1 MATPLPCIP
10 SHGSLRLF
18 RSQSYGARYEER
30 ARAQSAEAE
39 ARAHSAPGTA
49 PRHRPPAPPE
59 RRAHTLLYRINST
72 TDYDFYLHTAHSLI
86 SLCISRLSLY
96 VSLVAVV
103 VLSVICPR
111 ICPVASGRSARRRGA
126 WGERGGA
133 PAVRLR
139 ACAAAPRG
147 ARGAERGCLHSQ
159 RSFWLCAC
167 AREPGS
173 HRRSPGAVAQGLAT
187 RRFAP

>member
-1 MATPLPCIP
+1 MKRLPVE
-10 SHGSLRLF
+10 HGWGS
-18 RSQSYGARYEER
+18 S
-30 ARAQSAEAE
+30 
-39 ARAHSAPGTA
+39 P
-49 PRHRPPAPPE
+49 
-59 RRAHTLLYRINST
+59 
-72 TDYDFYLHTAHSLI
+72 
-86 SLCISRLSLY
+86 
-96 VSLVAVV
+96 
-103 VLSVICPR
+103 
-111 ICPVASGRSARRRGA
+111 RRRRVA
-126 WGERGGA
+126 RGRCGA
-133 PAVRLR
+133 PAVRLG